1 VDRARAV
8 ELAVLHDACEA
19 ATGDLVPGEYASRE
33 EKLARERA
41 GLLAMLEGAPDAA
54 RSRVLGAFDEMARDE
69 TPEARFV
76 HEIDKLEMAL
86 QARRYQERG
95 VPAAAL
101 ESYRATA
108 RRGVASPALRE
119 ALDALTSGPWGS
131 GTSRGRARAGPPPC
145 PPRGPRGGA
154 PGRWRRG
161 GPPGGARSP
170 AWRGSPARSPRRRP
184 PPRRPGWARSGGSGS
199 AARSPARGR
208 ATGSRPRGAS
218 RRRRRACRGRR
229 RRGRAPAR
237 SPQAPRRTGCRP
249 RGRACSCSTI
259 KLRLGG
265 EKCRGPGSNRRPWDY
280 ESHALP
286 AAPPRLVVRGQTHGP

>member
-1 VDRARAV
+1 MRTQNMNAPSAASSGASQRSGQRRAFWSAGGVGAIGPRGGRRALRVSLFGDAELIRVAPHRAAWTQGRWRSCCARRRSRTGRDEAGGALPESVADHSWRVALLAALLAPEGVDRARAV
-8 ELAVLHDACEA
+8 ELSVLHDACEA

-119 ALDALTSGPWGS
+119 ALDALTSGP
-131 GTSRGRARAGPPPC
+131 
-145 PPRGPRGGA
+145 
-154 PGRWRRG
+154 
-161 GPPGGARSP
+161 
-170 AWRGSPARSPRRRP
+170 
-184 PPRRPGWARSGGSGS
+184 
-199 AARSPARGR
+199 
-208 ATGSRPRGAS
+208 
-218 RRRRRACRGRR
+218 
-229 RRGRAPAR
+229 
-237 SPQAPRRTGCRP
+237 
-249 RGRACSCSTI
+249 
-259 KLRLGG
+259 
-265 EKCRGPGSNRRPWDY
+265 
-280 ESHALP
+280 
-286 AAPPRLVVRGQTHGP
+286 